1 MVIGLALGL
10 MSSFLGIGRDPINLV
25 MLSYCFSMDSKTA
38 AANSLMIILFSQAA
52 NLITALVMRTIP
64 IFDPATLILMVLG
77 GIGGGIVGRILNHRM
92 DNRAVDRLLMVLMGV
107 IVLICVYNGCT
118 ALNS

>member
-10 MSSFLGIGRDPINLV
+10 MSSFLGIGGDPINLV
-25 MLSYCFSMDSKTA
+25 ILSYCFSMDSKTA

-52 NLITALVMRTIP
+52 NLIT
-64 IFDPATLILMVLG
+64 ATLILMVLG

-92 DNRAVDRLLMVLMGV
+92 DNRAVDRLLMVLTGV